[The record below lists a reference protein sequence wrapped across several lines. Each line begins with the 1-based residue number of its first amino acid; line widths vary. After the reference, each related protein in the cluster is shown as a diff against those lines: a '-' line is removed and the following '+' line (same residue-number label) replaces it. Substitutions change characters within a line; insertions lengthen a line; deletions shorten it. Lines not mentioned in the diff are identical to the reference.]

1 MKQDNK
7 EMFQEVANAIKYGAV
22 YGLVAQNPQLSYNGK
37 HYTIKPQY
45 KIISNDPNMT
55 KVGFANK
62 KKLLLSQI
70 FNFAANK
77 KFFTSV
83 VIRDFCAEDLM
94 GGKKPVEDTFTF
106 TGLKNFRL
114 CLLCKKYLGLG
125 K

>member
-7 EMFQEVANAIKYGAV
+7 EMFQEVVNAVKYGAI
-22 YGLVAQNPQLSYNGK
+22 YGWVAENPQLSYNGK

-45 KIISNDPNMT
+45 KIISNDPHMT
-55 KVGFANK
+55 KVGNARNN
-62 KKLLLSQI
+62 LLSQI

-94 GGKKPVEDTFTF
+94 GGKKSVENTFTF
-106 TGLKNFRL
+106 TGFKNFQL
-114 CLLCKKYLGLG
+114 CLLCRKYLGLG
-125 K
+125 KAK